1 MSYYIYNEVLLALHI
16 AGLKELLFTFIFWVN
31 PLDYFCLKYFFI
43 QKCMC
48 FSISHYPAN
57 SGWDTLWKTYSK
69 ELCVG
74 VIKEYRSSAEVIAC
88 LKSLGL
94 KYDEH
99 SAPNAFDITE
109 CFNPGSCHGERLLS
123 FMTGSDKFHES
134 FTPEI
139 RAGMLDLLRRK
150 CSAEKDGKVLFNSDL
165 SCILVHA

>member
-1 MSYYIYNEVLLALHI
+1 M
-16 AGLKELLFTFIFWVN
+16 W
-31 PLDYFCLKYFFI
+31 
-43 QKCMC
+43 

-165 SCILVHA
+165 SCILVHAVEKCPSIPLDLYSVSLSERMNKINIVQFISSE